1 MPIRGRLR
9 ILGFVLAA
17 LMSLTSATTA
27 RASGPANICLFTDFG
42 WDDAYVAQLKGVILT
57 IDPGARLLDL
67 THSVAP
73 YNITEGAYL
82 LDQCAQEFPAGTIF
96 VAVVDPGVG
105 TDRNPILIETT
116 KEKYF
121 VGPDNGLF
129 AQVIQSEGLLHAWK
143 LDKPEFYR
151 AGDVSRTFHGRDIFG
166 PVAAHLAVGTSPGQ
180 LGTELKTLDVT
191 AVLEPTY
198 TGSVIN
204 TQVLHIDRYG
214 NIILN
219 LKSGSELAAMLKE
232 GTLVKVSLGRDSFS
246 APFVKTYGDVA
257 KGRRLLLFG
266 SSGRLEISVN
276 QGSAAQQV
284 HVEPGTPIYLKP

>member
-1 MPIRGRLR
+1 MRAR
-9 ILGFVLAA
+9 LGFLGFALAT
-17 LMSLTSATTA
+17 LMSLTSATAA
-27 RASGPANICLFTDFG
+27 RAAGPSGTICLFTDFG
-42 WDDAYVAQLKGVILT
+42 WDDSYVAQLKGVILT
-57 IDPGARLLDL
+57 IDPGARLVDL

-73 YNITEGAYL
+73 YNIVEGSYL

-116 KEKYF
+116 KEKYYA
-121 VGPDNGLF
+121 GPDNGLF
-129 AQVIQSEGLLHAWK
+129 AAVIQREGLLHAWK

-151 AGDVSRTFHGRDIFG
+151 GGDLSHTFHGRDIFG
-166 PVAAHLAVGTSPGQ
+166 PVAAHLAAGTSPGQ
-180 LGTELKTLDVT
+180 LGTEMKTLDVT
-191 AVLEPTY
+191 AMPEPTS
-198 TGSVIN
+198 TGSVLN
-204 TQVLHIDRYG
+204 TQVLHIDHYG

-219 LKSGSELAAMLKE
+219 LKAGSDLAAMLKL
-232 GTLVKVSLGRDSFS
+232 GNLVKVSIGRDSFS
-246 APFVKTYGDVA
+246 APFVKTYGEVA

-284 HVEPGTPIYLKP
+284 HVEPGTSIYLKP